1 MMELLWLLLPVAAAS
16 GWWAARRA
24 EVKRSRAARRRA
36 DYFKGLNY
44 LIDEQPDQAIEVFT
58 RMADVDR
65 DTAEVHLALGNL
77 FRRRGEVDRAIHIH
91 GSLIAR
97 PTLTA
102 DKRRRAMLELGED
115 YLRAGLL
122 DRAEALFRELLD
134 QPAHTRTALSRL
146 IYIFQ
151 QEKDWRQAIAYS
163 DRLERISDEY
173 RGRQSAHFCCEL
185 AEEASSAGEGD
196 AHVKAWL
203 QDALI
208 RDPGCT
214 RANLLLGQLAM
225 RAGDYQTAIVAFQ
238 AVERQDQGYF
248 PEVIA
253 PLSECYDALGRLD
266 GWIAHLREVQQ
277 RDHGGRI
284 TDALADW
291 LLRQEGEAA
300 ALRFLEQELRDYP
313 TLLGL
318 RRLVEIKLARGEGVA
333 YTELQVLHGI
343 STQLLNGAARYRCDN
358 CGFIVKSMHWCCP
371 SCQQWSAI
379 KPIPDWV
386 LRASA

>member
-16 GWWAARRA
+16 GWWAARQA
-24 EVKRSRAARRRA
+24 EAKRSRAAIRRA

-44 LIDEQPDQAIEVFT
+44 LIEDQPDQAIEIFT

-65 DTAEVHLALGNL
+65 DTADIHLALGNL
-77 FRRRGEVDRAIHIH
+77 FRRRGEMDRAIHIH
-91 GSLIAR
+91 GSLTAR
-97 PTLTA
+97 TTLTA
-102 DKRRRAMLELGED
+102 DKRRRAMLELAED

-146 IYIFQ
+146 IAIFQ

-163 DRLERISDEY
+163 DRLERVSNEY
-173 RGRQSAHFCCEL
+173 RGRQIAHFCCEL
-185 AEEASSAGEGD
+185 AEEAGARQEYATAKS
-196 AHVKAWL
+196 WL
-203 QDALI
+203 QDALA

-214 RANLLLGQLAM
+214 RANLLLGRLAM
-225 RAGDYQTAIVAFQ
+225 QASDYPAAIIAFQ

-253 PLSECYDALGRLD
+253 PLSECYGALGWLD
-266 GWIAHLREVQQ
+266 RWIAHLREVQQ
-277 RDHGGRI
+277 QDHGGQI

-291 LLRQEGEAA
+291 LLRQEGETA

-313 TLLGL
+313 TLRGL
-318 RRLVEIKLARGEGVA
+318 RRLVEIRLARGEGVA
-333 YTELQVLHGI
+333 YAELQILHGI
-343 STQLLNGAARYRCDN
+343 STQLLNSAARYRCDN
-358 CGFIVKSMHWCCP
+358 CGFIAKSMRWCCP
-371 SCQQWSAI
+371 SCQQWSSI
-379 KPIPDWV
+379 KPIPDRI
-386 LRASA
+386 LKTIA